1 MRCTRRLTGLCTGRR
16 KPERADIYFQIK
28 DFIGS
33 MVGVLTIPLLKNYK
47 QVNYVK
53 KEQDLV

>member
-1 MRCTRRLTGLCTGRR
+1 MRCTRRLTGLCKGRR

-33 MVGVLTIPLLKNYK
+33 MVGSADYSAF
-47 QVNYVK
+47 
-53 KEQDLV
+53 KEL